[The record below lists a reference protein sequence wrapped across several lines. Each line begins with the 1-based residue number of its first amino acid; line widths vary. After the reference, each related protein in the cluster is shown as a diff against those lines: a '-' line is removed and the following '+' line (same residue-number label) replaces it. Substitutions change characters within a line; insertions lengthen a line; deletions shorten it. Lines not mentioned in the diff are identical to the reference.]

1 MKKNNTQDNDIYE
14 ILSKN
19 IKKYRKERHLTQA
32 QLAEKSEYSHEF
44 IRRIE
49 APNSKKNF
57 SLDAVNNIAKALEVK
72 IDLLFKSPEE
82 DDDNK

>member
-1 MKKNNTQDNDIYE
+1 MKRNIEQDNDIYN

-19 IKKYRKERHLTQA
+19 IKKYRKERHMTQA
-32 QLAEKSEYSHEF
+32 ELAEKSEYSHEF

-57 SLDAVNNIAKALEVK
+57 SLDAVNNIAKALEIK
-72 IDLLFKSPEE
+72 IDLLFKAPDDEE
-82 DDDNK
+82 